1 MSKRARGRA
10 HARTPRHRLSRAPMR
25 RVISMAAGAALVAT
39 TASGC
44 FAEPS
49 AMPTVRDF
57 LIAWQVGNYK
67 AASKLT
73 TGADQAAVENTLG
86 QVRTQLDAVSMK
98 LALGVPVQPGSNKKT
113 GVAIIK
119 KGDSADARFSVKFD
133 LGENG
138 KPWTYTGLMR
148 LKRIGGH
155 WKVVW
160 DPSIIH
166 PRLKNGQR
174 LAVVT
179 ETPKRAAIQDANG
192 TSMLK
197 QVPATVVGVTPG
209 RLSDPKRTLDQL
221 AKATRLDGGR
231 RLDVE
236 RLLGRVR
243 SAPPQE
249 FLQLLTLQRP
259 AHAAL
264 IDRLNNI
271 PGIEVRPQ
279 ALPIGA
285 TQAPEVVGTLGPA
298 TAEKLQTVGAP
309 YQPGDTIGTE
319 GLQLHQQRRLA
330 GTPTVRVV
338 AQDPAGKDVQ
348 ELISWQGEP
357 AHPVRTFLSAS
368 LQKRA
373 DRALEG
379 VPHPAS
385 MVVVRS
391 NSGEVWAV
399 SNHGTDGRNL
409 AMEGQYPPG
418 ATFAIVAA
426 GPLLSSGAVT
436 PATKVECPAG
446 VDAGGGQT
454 ITNPAGG
461 RPAAPFQ
468 NHLAQGC
475 ATLLASLAGKVDT
488 GALTASA
495 ARFGLGKNW
504 GLSIPSF
511 SGTAPAP
518 ANAGEK
524 AAMLAG
530 QGKVRVSPLSMALA
544 AGATETGNWRPP
556 QLLKEPRSAEVVPPQ
571 PLDTTA
577 NGDLQRMMKQAVKRG
592 TARSPGSPSA
602 QFGLAAT
609 VTYPENGR
617 TKTVSWFVG
626 SNAGYGFAIAVEGKV
641 DTAKLAGHF
650 LSGTSSRTVGT
661 GAPTGAPTGT
671 GAPAR

>member
-113 GVAIIK
+113 GVAIVK

-166 PRLKNGQR
+166 PRLKAGQR

-179 ETPKRAAIQDANG
+179 ETPARAAILDTNG
-192 TSMLK
+192 GSMLK
-197 QVPATVVGVTPG
+197 PVQANVVGVTPG
-209 RLSDPKRTLDQL
+209 RLTDPKRTLDQL
-221 AKATRLDGGR
+221 AKVTRLDGGR

-243 SAPPQE
+243 SAPPQK

-259 AHAAL
+259 AHSAL
-264 IDRLNNI
+264 IDRLRQGDIAGVEVI
-271 PGIEVRPQ
+271 PKP
-279 ALPIGA
+279 LPIGA

-338 AQDPAGKDVQ
+338 AQDPAGKDEQ
-348 ELISWQGEP
+348 ELISWQGEQTQ
-357 AHPVRTFLSAS
+357 PVRTYLSS
-368 LQKRA
+368 VWQKRA

-379 VPHPAS
+379 VPYPAS

-391 NSGEVWAV
+391 NAGELWAV
-399 SNHGTDGRNL
+399 SNHGTGGRNL

-418 ATFAIVAA
+418 ATFSIVTA

-436 PATKVECPAG
+436 PTTKVECPAG

-461 RPAAPFQ
+461 RPAAPFR

-475 ATLLASLAGKVDT
+475 ATMLAALADKVDN
-488 GALTASA
+488 GALMTSV

-524 AAMLAG
+524 AALLAG

-544 AGATETGNWRPP
+544 VGATETGNWRPP

-571 PLDTTA
+571 PLVDTAA
-577 NGDLQRMMKQAVKRG
+577 NGDLQRMMRQAAKRG
-592 TARSPGSPSA
+592 SANSPGSPSA
-602 QFGLAAT
+602 EFGLTAT

-617 TKTVSWFVG
+617 TRTVSWFVG
-626 SNAGYGFAIAVEGKV
+626 SNAGFGFALAVEGKV
-641 DTAKLAGHF
+641 DTAKLIGHF
-650 LSGTSSRTVGT
+650 LSGTSSRTAGT
-661 GAPTGAPTGT
+661 GTPTGT